1 MALAVVFDMQRT
13 AELRAADFSLE
24 NTFQAA
30 NCQLRDSER
39 ESEGHQRHQIKG
51 VIVHLIRTRM
61 HNSKDNGIIQ
71 HLTQR

>member
-30 NCQLRDSER
+30 SSCVTATRVRGPSVPPNQGSHCAFVSHTRAQQ
-39 ESEGHQRHQIKG
+39 QR
-51 VIVHLIRTRM
+51 
-61 HNSKDNGIIQ
+61 
-71 HLTQR
+71 